1 MLADFLS
8 EKTAAVL
15 KELGYSDNNAVQRLA
30 IPLISSGQNVLVIAP
45 TGSGKT
51 EAAMFP
57 LMDKMLRDNSSTLIY
72 VTPLRSL
79 NRDILLRLRRLGR
92 ALGLSVAL
100 RHGDTTSWEKSK
112 ISKNPPRVMITTPES
127 LEGLLISPSL
137 AVFLKNVRAVVID
150 ECQEVTNNKRGI
162 ALSYA
167 LERLCEKAGEF
178 QRVALSAFTSDP
190 EAVARS
196 AFG

>member
-1 MLADFLS
+1 MADFLS

-112 ISKNPPRVMITTPES
+112 ISKN
-127 LEGLLISPSL
+127 
-137 AVFLKNVRAVVID
+137 
-150 ECQEVTNNKRGI
+150 
-162 ALSYA
+162 
-167 LERLCEKAGEF
+167 
-178 QRVALSAFTSDP
+178 
-190 EAVARS
+190 
-196 AFG
+196 